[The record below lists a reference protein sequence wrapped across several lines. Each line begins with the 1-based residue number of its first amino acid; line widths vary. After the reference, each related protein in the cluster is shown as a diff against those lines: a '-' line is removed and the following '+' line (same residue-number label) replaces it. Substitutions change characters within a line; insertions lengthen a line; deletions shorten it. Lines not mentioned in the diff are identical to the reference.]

1 MTLYIKNMVCNRC
14 KEAVK
19 SLFVK
24 SGLSVSRIELGEV
37 EVGDNDLPPHT
48 LSKLSDDLRILG
60 FEMIDDRK
68 GRIIEKIKNV
78 VVNIIH
84 HSDDQPREKYS
95 ELIAAQL
102 HYDYSYLSKL
112 FSEVEGVTI
121 EHYIIH
127 QKIEKIKEYIVY
139 DELTLNEISY
149 RMGYS
154 SVAHLSNQFKKVT
167 GMTPSYFKTL
177 RNKNRLPLDEV

>member
-19 SLFVK
+19 SLLER
-24 SGLSVSRIELGEV
+24 SGLHVKRIELGEV
-37 EVGDNDLPPHT
+37 EVGGEDLPPQT
-48 LSKLSDDLRILG
+48 LSLLSDGLRELG

-95 ELIAAQL
+95 ELISAQL

-177 RNKNRLPLDEV
+177 RNKNRKPLDEV

>member
-14 KEAVK
+14 KEAVRH
-19 SLFVK
+19 LFEK
-24 SGLSVSRIELGEV
+24 SGTRVMRIELGEV
-37 EVGDNDLPPHT
+37 EVGDDDLPPNVLSE
-48 LSKLSDDLRILG
+48 LSKGLRDLG

-84 HSDDQPREKYS
+84 HTDDQPREKYS
-95 ELIAAQL
+95 EVISAQL

-177 RNKNRLPLDEV
+177 RNKNRRPLDEV

>member
-19 SLFVK
+19 SLFGKLDLPVT
-24 SGLSVSRIELGEV
+24 RIELGEV
-37 EVGDNDLPPHT
+37 EVGNDLPQQT
-48 LSKLSDDLRILG
+48 LSRLSDGLRDLG

-95 ELIAAQL
+95 ELISAQL

-139 DELTLNEISY
+139 DELTLNEISF

-177 RNKNRLPLDEV
+177 RNKNRRPLDEV

>member
-1 MTLYIKNMVCNRC
+1 MVCNRC
-14 KEAVK
+14 KEAVR
-19 SLFVK
+19 SLFEKLDLPVT
-24 SGLSVSRIELGEV
+24 RIELGEV
-37 EVGDNDLPPHT
+37 EVGDDLPPKI
-48 LSKLSDDLRILG
+48 LSHLSDGLRDLG

-78 VVNIIH
+78 VVSIVH

-177 RNKNRLPLDEV
+177 RNKNRRPLDEV

>member
-1 MTLYIKNMVCNRC
+1 MVCNRC
-14 KEAVK
+14 KEAVR
-19 SLFVK
+19 SLFERL
-24 SGLSVSRIELGEV
+24 GLPVTRIELGEV
-37 EVGDNDLPPHT
+37 EVGDDLPPQS
-48 LSKLSDDLRILG
+48 LSRLSDGLRDLG

-127 QKIEKIKEYIVY
+127 QKIERIKEYIVY

-177 RNKNRLPLDEV
+177 RNKNRRPLDEV